1 MAVPL
6 AAITTLAWR
15 NLWRNYRRTLI
26 MLLAI
31 ALGVWAMIFM
41 SALMR
46 GMTDQMVRNG
56 LNTLPGEVQIHH
68 LNYRRDPS
76 VVNSMAPPEGALLDV
91 LERPPVVAWAGR
103 VRVPAVISSERG
115 SRSVLLLGVDPAAE
129 EALGSLP
136 AEILEGR
143 MLEGVD
149 DRGLVIGASLARR
162 LETEL
167 GKRVV
172 IMSQDPDNNVVDR
185 GARVVGIYRARLQ
198 GSEDRFVYA
207 GRAVLQEMLGIGEQL
222 SEIAL
227 TGDDYRH
234 VDDWYPQIVAAAGS
248 ELEVMSWT
256 QLDGFLSSMLATQDG
271 FTLVFMIVVFL
282 VLSFGL
288 VNTLVMAVFERVREI
303 GLMQALGM
311 RPGLILGQIL
321 LESLYLLCLGLA
333 LGNLLALATILPLA
347 SGIDISGVAEG
358 MEMMGMGTTLYPAL
372 YLQDMLMSTAVV
384 VVLGLL
390 ASLAPA
396 WRASR
401 LDPVAA
407 LNKT

>member
-1 MAVPL
+1 MAVSL
-6 AAITTLAWR
+6 TAITTLAWR

-26 MLLAI
+26 MVLAI
-31 ALGVWAMIFM
+31 AIGVWAMIFM

-68 LNYRRDPS
+68 LDYRRDPS
-76 VVNSMAPPEGALLDV
+76 VVNSMTPPEGALLEV
-91 LERPPVVAWAGR
+91 LQQPPVAAWAGR

-115 SRSVLLLGVDPAAE
+115 SRSVLLLGVEPAAE
-129 EALGSLP
+129 LALGSLP
-136 AEILEGR
+136 EEILEGR
-143 MLEGVD
+143 MLEGVN
-149 DRGLVIGASLARR
+149 DRGLVIGESLARR

-172 IMSQDPDNNVVDR
+172 IMSQDPNNNVVDR

-222 SEIAL
+222 SEIAV
-227 TGDDYRH
+227 TGNDYRH
-234 VDDWYPQIVAAAGS
+234 VDAWYPRVAAAAGS

-271 FTLVFMIVVFL
+271 FTLVFMVVVFL

-311 RPGLILGQIL
+311 RPGMILGQIL

-333 LGNLLALATILPLA
+333 LGNLLALATILPLE
-347 SGIDISGVAEG
+347 SGIDISSVAQG

-372 YLQDMLMSTAVV
+372 YVRDMLMSTAIVV
-384 VVLGLL
+384 GLGLL
-390 ASLAPA
+390 ASFAPA

-407 LNKT
+407 LNKN

>member
-1 MAVPL
+1 MAIPL
-6 AAITTLAWR
+6 TAITTLAWR

-56 LNTLPGEVQIHH
+56 LNTLPGEVQVHH
-68 LNYRRDPS
+68 LDYRRDPS

-91 LERPPVVAWAGR
+91 LELPPVVAWAGR

-115 SRSVLLLGVDPAAE
+115 SRSVLLLGVDPEAE

-207 GRAVLQEMLGIGEQL
+207 GRAVVQEMLGIGEQL

-234 VDDWYPQIVAAAGS
+234 VDDWYPRIVAAAGS

-333 LGNLLALATILPLA
+333 LGNMLALATILPLA

>member
-1 MAVPL
+1 MAFPL
-6 AAITTLAWR
+6 AAVTTLAWR

-26 MLLAI
+26 MLMAI
-31 ALGVWAMIFM
+31 AIGVWAMIFM

-68 LNYRRDPS
+68 MDYRRDPS
-76 VVNSMAPPEGALLDV
+76 VVNSMAPPAGALLEV
-91 LERPPVVAWAGR
+91 LQQPPVAAWAGR

-115 SRSVLLLGVDPAAE
+115 SRSVLLLGVEPAAE
-129 EALGSLP
+129 LALGSLP
-136 AEILEGR
+136 EEILEGR
-143 MLEGVD
+143 MLESVD

-162 LETEL
+162 LETGL

-185 GARVVGIYRARLQ
+185 GTRVVGIYRARLQ

-227 TGDDYRH
+227 TGNDYRH
-234 VDDWYPQIVAAAGS
+234 VDDWYMQVVDAAGS
-248 ELEVMSWT
+248 ELEVMTWT

-271 FTLVFMIVVFL
+271 FTLVFMVVVFL
-282 VLSFGL
+282 ALSFGL
-288 VNTLVMAVFERVREI
+288 VNTLVMAVFERVHEI

-311 RPGLILGQIL
+311 RPGMILVQVL

-347 SGIDISGVAEG
+347 SGIDISGVAQG
-358 MEMMGMGTTLYPAL
+358 MEMMGMGATLYPAL
-372 YLQDMLMSTAVV
+372 YVQDMLMSTAVV